1 MLNFQGVGQLKT
13 CFFRHSEQL
22 LFHSGYEEETS
33 VEISRAIEA
42 GGMWNILNN
51 PSLHEKA
58 TCLKSEPSN
67 LRTKVLKM
75 WGARCLFVH
84 SRCLKQDVENGAKTL

>member
-1 MLNFQGVGQLKT
+1 MMVGRLLSFLDGLFSRAMLNFQGVGQLKT

-42 GGMWNILNN
+42 GGM
-51 PSLHEKA
+51 
-58 TCLKSEPSN
+58 
-67 LRTKVLKM
+67 
-75 WGARCLFVH
+75 
-84 SRCLKQDVENGAKTL
+84 